1 MLNSSIVLYRCKVN
15 SVGTFCVTDSQ
26 LQLVAHL
33 SLCRWGY
40 RGGSPT
46 AVQA

>member
-1 MLNSSIVLYRCKVN
+1 MSFL
-15 SVGTFCVTDSQ
+15 FVT
-26 LQLVAHL
+26 VFKKM
-33 SLCRWGY
+33 GY

>member
-1 MLNSSIVLYRCKVN
+1 VAASVALLIVWV
-15 SVGTFCVTDSQ
+15 
-26 LQLVAHL
+26 
-33 SLCRWGY
+33 GY

>member
-1 MLNSSIVLYRCKVN
+1 MFVDIIKVFI
-15 SVGTFCVTDSQ
+15 SAGSG
-26 LQLVAHL
+26 
-33 SLCRWGY
+33 GY

>member
-1 MLNSSIVLYRCKVN
+1 MIVIGIQMLLD
-15 SVGTFCVTDSQ
+15 SVSYPHP
-26 LQLVAHL
+26 LNNI
-33 SLCRWGY
+33 RGY